1 MLDIFFQKVFC
12 PLPTSSWNKNG
23 KSLDFESSLL
33 SPYWFLGSKSPSSI
47 EISSSS
53 SSCSIPLMS
62 SKASWSPEVPMR
74 SSSRRPRTTLSQ
86 IGAACVNIRSKE
98 ILKMQNKTINK
109 NRCVCLGEHTIG
121 VRPAEPVLLGHPHA
135 ILGALMIL
143 LIQVILNS
151 DSFKDYLWFWILMMI
166 LMILMIPGGS
176 PQTCLALWPSGSR
189 WTPLWR
195 GSTPARVILLKNSW
209 FQNWSS
215 PGYAFYLL
223 LTQVPSWAQSVSP
236 THQESTECRI
246 DTTNKQCRN

>member
-1 MLDIFFQKVFC
+1 MNKKQCYTFFFRRSFAHC
-12 PLPTSSWNKNG
+12 PSQAETKMDKSS
-23 KSLDFESSLL
+23 DFESSLL
-33 SPYWFLGSKSPSSI
+33 SPHWFLGSKSPSSI

-62 SKASWSPEVPMR
+62 SKASSRLEVSMR

-86 IGAACVNIRSKE
+86 IGAACINIRSKE
-98 ILKMQNKTINK
+98 ILKMQKKTINK

-135 ILGALMIL
+135 ILRALMIL

-195 GSTPARVILLKNSW
+195 GSTPARVILLKKFLISKLVQPRIC
-209 FQNWSS
+209 FLSPSYPGAFMGPVSEPHPPRVDRVQNRHN
-215 PGYAFYLL
+215 
-223 LTQVPSWAQSVSP
+223 Q
-236 THQESTECRI
+236 
-246 DTTNKQCRN
+246 